1 MSLLAEEIANGTL
14 KLILSKLS
22 VLPLNLFHFPRWII
36 LFTHDLTRSP
46 LHSTWV
52 THVKR
57 RRTARGMF
65 VLNLRTG
72 SFYCGYKYPFI
83 AVLTPLLRSISPP
96 LSSFRTLA
104 PPLLHRRRRGRA
116 SLPQPRRRRTCADRG
131 NLHLRRR
138 RSLLPPP
145 S

>member
-22 VLPLNLFHFPRWII
+22 DLPLNLFRFPRWII

-52 THVKR
+52 TRVER
-57 RRTARGMF
+57 RRTAKGTF

-72 SFYCGYKYPFI
+72 SFYCGYKYPSTAF
-83 AVLTPLLRSISPP
+83 LTHLLRSNLTSPLELQNPSATATSSSPERKSFTASTSSPTNSRRPWKSSPP
-96 LSSFRTLA
+96 
-104 PPLLHRRRRGRA
+104 PL
-116 SLPQPRRRRTCADRG
+116 P
-131 NLHLRRR
+131 
-138 RSLLPPP
+138 
-145 S
+145 